1 MHRGTALLGL
11 GLIAALVAMGIVA
24 MGAVAT
30 PHHLFRCVAYPLGNY
45 KDPECREPV
54 LDGSY
59 KRIAFTEGEPA
70 PLTGVQT
77 SDFVLSTTTGGGTL
91 TTTCKSAATSG
102 TMENPEGGGAG
113 TFAEVETEFGECTVA
128 PAILNCQIPGK
139 SISTTSMSGAVTS
152 GPSIT
157 LEPESGELVAE
168 IPFEKCALPEL
179 NKTHQLTGTAVGAMN
194 NETSEVE
201 FTTTSG
207 SSLAL
212 DGAPTTLTGSSELS
226 SEEDAVF
233 AE

>member
-11 GLIAALVAMGIVA
+11 GLIAALVALGIVA

-30 PHHLFRCVAYPLGNY
+30 PQHLYRCVPYTLGNY

-59 KRIAFTEGEPA
+59 KRIAFTEGESA

-77 SDFVLSTTTGGGTL
+77 SDFVVSTTTGFGTL

-113 TFAEVETEFGECTVA
+113 TFAEVETQLGECTVT

-139 SISTTSMSGAVTS
+139 SISTTSMSGSVTS
-152 GPSIT
+152 GPSVT
-157 LEPESGELVAE
+157 LEPESGELVAG
-168 IPFEKCALPEL
+168 ITFEKCALGEL
-179 NKTHQLTGTAVGAMN
+179 NKTHQLNGTVVGTMN

-207 SSLAL
+207 SSLTL
-212 DGAPTTLTGSSELS
+212 NGAPTTLTGSSELS

-233 AE
+233 VE